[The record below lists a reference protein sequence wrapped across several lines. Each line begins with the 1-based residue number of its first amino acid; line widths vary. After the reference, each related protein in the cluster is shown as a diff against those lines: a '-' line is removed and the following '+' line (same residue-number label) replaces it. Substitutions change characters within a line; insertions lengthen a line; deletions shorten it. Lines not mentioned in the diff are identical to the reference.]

1 MQKFH
6 IMIIDDEYS
15 LRQKMYEGF
24 FVKEYQGLDIS
35 FTIDSIEYTS
45 DILFK
50 LSKYREIDAF
60 FIDARLENDQKGW
73 GDKGDCQNFN
83 TILSQIEK
91 TYSDLSAPPIFV
103 LSKFWQEEGKLLT
116 TINRAFSVFH
126 NPLNASRYYNQ
137 EEIETA
143 VRNATILDENASPN
157 ISTLREE
164 RTYIANEIL
173 KNRAMRYNSTSPV
186 DVVLQV
192 AVPDEKTRAYKVLE
206 LSEEDDEY
214 LKEYGLTY
222 QETTIG
228 NHHIVVVPQSVMGMT
243 DAARTATA
251 AILAFKPRLIVMTGI
266 CAGNKDKT
274 KLGELV
280 VASQTFDY
288 AAGKLQ
294 PDYWAHR
301 PNPFK
306 IDASLDAF
314 VNTTWVNNSKHI
326 YADIDDAF
334 NGDAL
339 NPQKIHFTA
348 MASGPWVVDNSSVFS
363 EITKT
368 IASDCYTLDME
379 AYGVATAANTLRV
392 PWLIIKSVQDYADGK
407 KNATE
412 TKSRAYAAFSSTFLL
427 KKYLDKIMKFLK

>member
-15 LRQKMYEGF
+15 LREKMYESF
-24 FVKEYQGLDIS
+24 FVKEYPSLDIS

-126 NPLNASRYYNQ
+126 NPLNASRYYSQ

-143 VRNATILDENASPN
+143 VRNATILDENAIPN

-173 KNRAMRYNSTSPV
+173 KNRTMRYNSTFPV

-192 AVPDEKTRAYKVLE
+192 AVPDEKTCAYKVLG
-206 LSEEDDEY
+206 LSEENDEY

-222 QETTIG
+222 HETTIG

-294 PDYWAHR
+294 PEYWAHR

-306 IDASLDAF
+306 IDASLEAF
-314 VNTTWVNNSKHI
+314 VNTTWVNNANHI
-326 YADIDDAF
+326 YADINDAF

-339 NPQKIHFTA
+339 NPEKIHFTA
-348 MASGPWVVDNSSVFS
+348 IASGPWVVDDPSIFD

-379 AYGVATAANTLRV
+379 AYGVAMAANTLHI

-407 KNATE
+407 KSATE
-412 TKSRAYAAFSSTFLL
+412 TKSRAYAAFSSTFLP
-427 KKYLDKIMKFLK
+427 KNYLDKIMKFLK